1 MEEITVSQLH
11 DLEGVT
17 VIDVREP
24 DEFASG
30 HIPGAVNI
38 PLQTVPDNLDA
49 IDADKPVYVVCQHGM
64 RSERAATFLDT
75 RGFDT
80 VNVLGGTSA
89 WMAADLPVEH

>member
-24 DEFASG
+24 DEFTGG